1 MQQNAMMNSTN
12 GLITNY
18 LPNNLRVLRRRLSL
32 SQEELATRVGLN
44 RGNIASYENGTA
56 EPKICNL
63 FKISTAFGVSIV
75 DLTQLDLNYDENYN
89 QALAHYR
96 EVSSHHHEL
105 LEQHLQR
112 FDELQSFLEGIFAC
126 YQYKSKNFDEIPREF
141 QFLLSSFEEL
151 FQATQKLMG
160 YHQELIEF
168 MRCKM
173 NRAARPGHHNGNE
186 TVSL

>member
-1 MQQNAMMNSTN
+1 MNSIN
-12 GLITNY
+12 GHIVNY
-18 LPNNLRVLRRRLSL
+18 LPNNLRVLRRRLNL

-63 FKISTAFGVSIV
+63 FKFSTAFGVSII
-75 DLTQLDLNYDENYN
+75 DLTQRDLNYDENYN
-89 QALAHYR
+89 QAIAHYR
-96 EVSSHHHEL
+96 EVSSHHHDVI
-105 LEQHLQR
+105 EQHFQR
-112 FDELQSFLEGIFAC
+112 FDELQSFMEGIYAC
-126 YQYKSKNFDEIPREF
+126 YQYKAKNLDEIPREF

-173 NRAARPGHHNGNE
+173 NRTARPNPHNDSG